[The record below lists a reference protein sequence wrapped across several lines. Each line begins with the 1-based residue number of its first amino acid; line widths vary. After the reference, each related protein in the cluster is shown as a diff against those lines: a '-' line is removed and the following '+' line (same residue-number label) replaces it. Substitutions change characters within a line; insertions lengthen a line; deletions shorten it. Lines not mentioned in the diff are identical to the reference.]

1 MAICNI
7 ILLSDL
13 TKEIK
18 ISEFQ
23 NHCRKYYQN
32 FLWLHYHLKD
42 LAVLV
47 KEKEEEKNG
56 NNQNMTQQEFEK
68 KISGFKCAADLHYFL
83 MNVLSLIT

>member
-1 MAICNI
+1 MAICDI

-23 NHCRKYYQN
+23 SHCRKYYQN
-32 FLWLHYHLKD
+32 FLWLHYYLKD

-56 NNQNMTQQEFEK
+56 DNKNMTQQEFEK
-68 KISGFKCAADLHYFL
+68 KISGFKCVADLHYFL